1 MQTTQ
6 MSDQNK
12 PSNQSL
18 TDKIA
23 ELEALLARNKS
34 SEEPVPVLEDEAD
47 EEFVGDIPILDEL
60 VHAEDADE
68 LRQHAEQPSA
78 TAEQLMD
85 LINNIEHRLTDEL
98 ETLVKTLKITMK
110 ESIIDELKSRLETP
124 VDSQA
129 EVQHRPS
136 ANPLRQ
142 DHRNT

>member
-1 MQTTQ
+1 

-34 SEEPVPVLEDEAD
+34 SQESVPVLEDVAD
-47 EEFVGDIPILDEL
+47 GDLDADIPILDEL
-60 VHAEDADE
+60 VHADDVDE
-68 LRQHAEQPSA
+68 QRQQPELPSA

-98 ETLVKTLKITMK
+98 ETLVNTLKSSMK
-110 ESIIDELKSRLETP
+110 ESIIDELKNRLESP
-124 VDSQA
+124 VDSHA
-129 EVQHRPS
+129 EVQHQLPIT
-136 ANPLRQ
+136 RQ
-142 DHRNT
+142 LHDHRNT